1 MSLGIAASRM
11 VLLGTDNDDGTVTG
25 VITGTSVPVN
35 RAGVGILSIY
45 LRSIGTTSGGT
56 ILIEEA
62 EWGPNEHVYSGTWSV
77 IATVSASAFTGT
89 AQQAYH
95 VTNCAYGFVRVR
107 ISSTIT
113 GGGTVYAAMRSQGNS

>member
-25 VITGTSVPVN
+25 VTTGTSVPVN